1 MKISVRHN
9 AGFFL
14 GIILFFLVLILPFD
28 KGPGNIARYTAACA
42 VLMAV
47 WWLSEAIPL
56 AVTALLPL
64 VLFPILK
71 ILPAKEVALSYADS
85 NIFLFLGGFFIA
97 FGMQRHNLHKRI
109 ALNIIRLLG
118 TSPRKI
124 VLGFMMATAFLSMWI
139 SNTATTMM
147 MLPIGIAVID
157 HIKPYIKNNQ
167 SDNVLKREQHNIGIS
182 LMLGIAYAAS
192 IGGVGTLVG
201 TPPNII
207 FAGIV
212 KNMYPTLPEIDFVR
226 WLGIGIPVVFIFLP
240 ITWFYLV
247 YIGAPVAKT
256 NIQVGKEIISDGL
269 KALGKMKI
277 QEIITLLIFS
287 LTALGWIFR
296 RNIVIGDFQI
306 TGWASLLGIEKYVN
320 DSTVALIGALL
331 LFIVPVNLRK
341 KEFIMNWEWAQ
352 RVPWGILILFGGG
365 FALAK
370 GFESSGLDRWIG
382 SAFTGIGHISLFLI
396 IICVCTLLTFLTEI
410 TSNTATITMILPILG
425 AMSVNF
431 GLNPFLLMIPATLSA
446 SCAFMMPVATPP
458 NAIVFGSGYI
468 TIQDMARIGFILNLA
483 GVIIITVL
491 MYFCAFP
498 LLGIVLS

>member
-1 MKISVRHN
+1 MKVYIRHKV
-9 AGFFL
+9 GFFS
-14 GIILFFLVLILPFD
+14 GIILFFLILIFPFVT
-28 KGPGNIARYTAACA
+28 GMGNITRYTAACA
-42 VLMAV
+42 VLMAF

-56 AVTALLPL
+56 AATALLPL
-64 VLFPILK
+64 VLFPLLK
-71 ILPAKEVALSYADS
+71 ILPAADVALSYADS

-124 VLGFMMATAFLSMWI
+124 ILGFMLATAFLSMWI
-139 SNTATTMM
+139 SNTATAMM
-147 MLPIGIAVID
+147 MLPIGIAVIE
-157 HIKPYIKNNQ
+157 HIKPYINANPSNNALNGKQ
-167 SDNVLKREQHNIGIS
+167 DKIGIS

-192 IGGVGTLVG
+192 IGGIGTLVG

-207 FAGIV
+207 FAGVV
-212 KNMYPTLPEIDFVR
+212 KNMYPALPEIDFVR
-226 WLGIGIPVVFIFLP
+226 WLGIGMPVVVIFLP
-240 ITWFYLV
+240 ITWFYLI

-256 NIQVGKEIISDGL
+256 NIKVGKEIINNEL

-277 QEIITLLIFS
+277 EETITLLVFC
-287 LTALGWIFR
+287 LTAMGWIFR
-296 RNIVIGDFQI
+296 RDIVIGDFHI
-306 TGWASLLGIEKYVN
+306 PGWASLLGIEKYVN

-331 LFIVPVNLRK
+331 LFVIPVNLRK

-352 RVPWGILILFGGG
+352 KVPWGILILFGGG

-382 SAFTGIGHISLFLI
+382 SAFVGINHISLFLI

-431 GLNPFLLMIPATLSA
+431 GMNPFLLMIPATLSA

-468 TIQDMARIGFILNLA
+468 KIQDMARIGFVLNLT
-483 GVIIITVL
+483 GVIIITLL

-498 LLGIVLS
+498 ILGIAVF